1 MSLSQSSTHDA
12 FVENQSMLRDAL
24 NRNFNNPQTTISLD
38 FNMQNE
44 SSNNQS
50 SNEQNSNNDNT
61 PQSHSS
67 DEVIESIIQNKDAT
81 EDLNYM

>member
-1 MSLSQSSTHDA
+1 
-12 FVENQSMLRDAL
+12 MLRDAL